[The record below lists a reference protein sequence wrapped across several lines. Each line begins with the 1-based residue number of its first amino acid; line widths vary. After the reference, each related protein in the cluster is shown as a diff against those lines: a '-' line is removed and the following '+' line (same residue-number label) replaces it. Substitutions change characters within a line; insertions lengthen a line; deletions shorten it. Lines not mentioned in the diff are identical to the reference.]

1 MTCSRPVPL
10 CFLLLTTLWLGLASR
25 AAGQEAERVT
35 LTGTVTAEDT
45 GLPLPGA
52 HVILAGSTT
61 GTVTDLHGRYTLP
74 DLPVDAY
81 RVHVSML
88 GFEPTAVDTA
98 LTAPGRYI
106 IDIALPEAV
115 LELQEA
121 EVTAT
126 RDRRW
131 ERRLARFKEEFIGT
145 SERAEQT
152 ELLNPE
158 VLSFT
163 SRWGRFRAEAAAPL
177 RLRNHAL
184 GYDITYHLTHFSSTG
199 TRIQYDGDRFYA
211 PMTPDSPEQAAA
223 WEAARA
229 KAYRGSLQHF
239 LHAVMD
245 DRVDEAGFVVYQLPR
260 VRSLGLRHA
269 RDGAP
274 RFRGRTHRFF
284 DTADDGAHYEL
295 DFRGQLE
302 ILYRGAP
309 EPPAYVDWLRDQRR
323 VPRDF
328 RTAYLSLN
336 ERPAII
342 DRYGDVVK
350 PFAVTRYGYYAFT
363 RIADSLPKAYR
374 PGH

>member
-1 MTCSRPVPL
+1 MMHSRLAIL
-10 CFLLLTTLWLGLASR
+10 CCLLVMALGFSLLPSAH
-25 AAGQEAERVT
+25 GQDAERVT

-81 RVHVSML
+81 RLHVSML

-106 IDIALPEAV
+106 IDIVLPEAV

-121 EVTAT
+121 EVTAE

-145 SERAEQT
+145 SARAEQT

-184 GYDITYHLTHFSSTG
+184 GYTITYHLTHFSSTRA
-199 TRIQYDGDRFYA
+199 RIQYDGDRFYE
-211 PMTPDSPEQAAA
+211 PMEPESPEQAAA
-223 WEAARA
+223 WEAAREEV
-229 KAYRGSLQHF
+229 YRGSLQHF

-245 DRVDEAGFVVYQLPR
+245 DRVAEEGFVVYQLPR

-284 DTADDGAHYEL
+284 SSAADGAHYEL

-302 ILYRGAP
+302 ILYREAP
-309 EPPAYVDWLRDQRR
+309 EPPAYVEWLRDQRR

-336 ERPAII
+336 ERPAAI
-342 DRYGDVVK
+342 DRYGDVVQ

-363 RIADSLPKAYR
+363 RVADSLPKAYR
-374 PGH
+374 PVD

>member
-1 MTCSRPVPL
+1 MTHSHPA
-10 CFLLLTTLWLGLASR
+10 LLYCLLVAAVWLGLSPLAF
-25 AAGQEAERVT
+25 GQNVERVT
-35 LTGTVTAEDT
+35 LTGTVATEDT

-52 HVILAGSTT
+52 HVILAGSTS
-61 GTVTDLHGRYTLP
+61 GTVTDRQGRYTLA

-106 IDIALPEAV
+106 IDIVLPAAV
-115 LELQEA
+115 LQLEEA

-184 GYDITYHLTHFSSTG
+184 GYNITYHLTHFSSTG
-199 TRIQYDGDRFYA
+199 TRIQYDGDRFYE
-211 PMTPDSPEQAAA
+211 PMTPKSPEQAAA
-223 WEAARA
+223 WETARA
-229 KAYRGSLQHF
+229 EAYRGSLQHF

-245 DRVDEAGFVVYQLPR
+245 DRVEEAGFVVYQLPR

-284 DTADDGAHYEL
+284 NTADDGAHYEL
-295 DFRGQLE
+295 DFRGELE
-302 ILYRGAP
+302 ILYRDAP

-336 ERPAII
+336 ERPALV
-342 DRYGDVVK
+342 DRYGDIVQ

-363 RIADSLPKAYR
+363 RVADSLPKEYR
-374 PGH
+374 PGE

>member
-1 MTCSRPVPL
+1 MMHSRLATL
-10 CFLLLTTLWLGLASR
+10 CCLLVTALGLGLYPSV
-25 AAGQEAERVT
+25 AGQDAERVT
-35 LTGTVTAEDT
+35 LTGTVTAADT

-52 HVILAGSTT
+52 HVILAGSTS

-98 LTAPGRYI
+98 LTRPGRHI
-106 IDIALPEAV
+106 IDIALPAAV

-121 EVTAT
+121 EVTAE

-131 ERRLARFKEEFIGT
+131 EQRLARFKEEFIGT

-177 RLRNHAL
+177 HLRNHAL
-184 GYDITYHLTHFSSTG
+184 GYDIRYHLTHFSSTG
-199 TRIQYDGDRFYA
+199 TRIQYDGDRFYE
-211 PMTPDSPEQAAA
+211 PMTPESPEQATA

-229 KAYRGSLQHF
+229 EAYRGSLQHF

-245 DRVDEAGFVVYQLPR
+245 DRVAEEGFVVYQLPR

-284 DTADDGAHYEL
+284 SSAADGAHYEL

-302 ILYRGAP
+302 ILYREAP
-309 EPPAYVDWLRDQRR
+309 EPPAYVAWLRDQRR

-336 ERPAII
+336 ERPAAIG
-342 DRYGDVVK
+342 RYGDVVQ

-363 RIADSLPKAYR
+363 RVADSLPKAYR
-374 PGH
+374 PPE